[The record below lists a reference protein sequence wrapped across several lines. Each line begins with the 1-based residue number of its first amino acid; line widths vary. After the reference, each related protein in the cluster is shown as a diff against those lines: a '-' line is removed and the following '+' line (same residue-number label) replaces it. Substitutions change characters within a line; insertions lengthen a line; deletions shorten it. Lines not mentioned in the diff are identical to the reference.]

1 MDKIWYRKSFE
12 VGGHWLLWRGWKNRM
27 TTQNRRRQRLR
38 TLKKTKKDYYL
49 LQCIVVAFK
58 QLLEFDFLTSEL
70 ESQPVISYENIT
82 VSYEYITFV
91 QLRMVHGYMISMH
104 ELVWLHGQFHNTSKR
119 VEGVVRLCN
128 QMNAFLLLYANVTLL
143 LKMSGWYEY
152 L

>member
-1 MDKIWYRKSFE
+1 
-12 VGGHWLLWRGWKNRM
+12 M

-104 ELVWLHGQFHNTSKR
+104 ELV
-119 VEGVVRLCN
+119 
-128 QMNAFLLLYANVTLL
+128 
-143 LKMSGWYEY
+143 
-152 L
+152 

>member
-1 MDKIWYRKSFE
+1 
-12 VGGHWLLWRGWKNRM
+12 M

-49 LQCIVVAFK
+49 LQGIVVAFK

-104 ELVWLHGQFHNTSKR
+104 ELV
-119 VEGVVRLCN
+119 
-128 QMNAFLLLYANVTLL
+128 
-143 LKMSGWYEY
+143 
-152 L
+152 